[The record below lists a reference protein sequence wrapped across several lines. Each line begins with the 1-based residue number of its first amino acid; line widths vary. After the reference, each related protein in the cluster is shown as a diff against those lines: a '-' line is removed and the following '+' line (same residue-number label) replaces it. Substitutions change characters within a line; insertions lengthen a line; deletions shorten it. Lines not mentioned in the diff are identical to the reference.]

1 MDILKKTILLSA
13 LLLASLSLAA
23 CGRTSNNSQ
32 QAKINSSLR
41 AENSSLKAESNNRAS
56 QKQTKYNDS
65 EYAFAAYLKLQNQSA
80 SDIQE
85 NDSNMTWQQ
94 QRNRYT
100 IGFGG
105 HTTSMT
111 VNKDDVTVTYDDVE
125 GDHMGN
131 GNGHRTYSKSEL
143 AKLIKEQKQTID
155 DILSAQRQDQGS
167 QQNQSSQ
174 QSTQTSKAN
183 ATSSNSGSGQSSNS
197 ARYDLPQ
204 GDPRNPD
211 GAKQAQI
218 MSIAGDPQY
227 RNTPDGSVNEQGR
240 AMMSSIRG
248 TMHN

>member
-1 MDILKKTILLSA
+1 MKKVLDILTVILVA
-13 LLLASLSLAA
+13 ASLTA

-32 QAKINSSLR
+32 QAKTNSSLK
-41 AENSSLKAESNNRAS
+41 AENSSLKAESSNRAS

-80 SDIQE
+80 SDIQA
-85 NDSNMTWQQ
+85 NDSNMTWQRQ
-94 QRNRYT
+94 GNRYT

-111 VNKDDVTVTYDDVE
+111 VNESDVDVTYDDVE

-143 AKLIKEQKQTID
+143 SKLIKEQKKTID
-155 DILSAQRQDQGS
+155 DILSGQRQDQGS
-167 QQNQSSQ
+167 QQNQASQ
-174 QSTQTSKAN
+174 QGTQTSKAN
-183 ATSSNSGSGQSSNS
+183 ATSTSSNS
-197 ARYDLPQ
+197 SQASDNARYDLPLSV
-204 GDPRNPD
+204 PRNRD
-211 GAKQAQI
+211 GVKQAQMMI
-218 MSIAGDPQY
+218 IAGDPQY

>member
-1 MDILKKTILLSA
+1 MLLST
-13 LLLASLSLAA
+13 LILASLSLAA

-32 QAKINSSLR
+32 QTKTNSSLR
-41 AENSSLKAESNNRAS
+41 AENSSLKVEISNRSS

-85 NDSNMTWQQ
+85 NDSNMIWQQ
-94 QRNRYT
+94 QGNRYT

-111 VNKDDVTVTYDDVE
+111 ANENDVEVTYDDVE

-155 DILSAQRQDQGS
+155 DILSGQRQNQNS
-167 QQNQSSQ
+167 QQDQSSQ
-174 QSTQTSKAN
+174 QGTQTSKAN
-183 ATSSNSGSGQSSNS
+183 ATSSNSSQSSDN
-197 ARYDLPQ
+197 ARYDLPLS
-204 GDPRNPD
+204 DPCNPD
-211 GAKQAQI
+211 GAKQA
-218 MSIAGDPQY
+218 
-227 RNTPDGSVNEQGR
+227 
-240 AMMSSIRG
+240 
-248 TMHN
+248 

>member
-1 MDILKKTILLSA
+1 MDTLKKAILLST
-13 LLLASLSLAA
+13 LLLASLSLTA

-32 QAKINSSLR
+32 QAKTNSSLK
-41 AENSSLKAESNNRAS
+41 AENSSLKAESSNQAS

-94 QRNRYT
+94 QGNRYT

-155 DILSAQRQDQGS
+155 DILSAQRQDQDS

-174 QSTQTSKAN
+174 TGTQASKAN
-183 ATSSNSGSGQSSNS
+183 TTSSSSSQSSDD
-197 ARYDLPQ
+197 ACYDLPLS
-204 GDPRNPD
+204 DPRNPD
-211 GAKQAQI
+211 GAKQAQM

-227 RNTPDGSVNEQGR
+227 RNTPDGSVNAQGQSL
-240 AMMSSIRG
+240 MSSIRG

>member
-1 MDILKKTILLSA
+1 MKKTLLLST
-13 LLLASLSLAA
+13 LILASLSLAA

-32 QAKINSSLR
+32 QTKTNSSLR
-41 AENSSLKAESNNRAS
+41 AENSSLKVEISNRSS

-85 NDSNMTWQQ
+85 NDSNMIWQQ
-94 QRNRYT
+94 QGNRYT

-111 VNKDDVTVTYDDVE
+111 VNENDVDVTYDDVE

-155 DILSAQRQDQGS
+155 DILSGQRQNQNS
-167 QQNQSSQ
+167 QQDQSSQ
-174 QSTQTSKAN
+174 QGTQTSKAN
-183 ATSSNSGSGQSSNS
+183 ATSSNSSQSSDN
-197 ARYDLPQ
+197 ARYDLPLS
-204 GDPRNPD
+204 DPCNPD

-218 MSIAGDPQY
+218 MSIAGDPRY

-248 TMHN
+248 TMHTN